1 MHTVNVPVNT
11 SALYKMLRF
20 LCGCAYSLII
30 MENTYSTFS
39 LSGSVS
45 ALSGNSFNLLK
56 EVDEPGTII
65 TLLLQLR
72 NPRA

>member
-1 MHTVNVPVNT
+1 
-11 SALYKMLRF
+11 
-20 LCGCAYSLII
+20 